1 MRSKLFLVVLLS
13 MFAVPVWAINKCT
26 APDGRVSYQ
35 EAKCADDARVATI
48 KAPATPSGATS
59 LDDRIKSA
67 AEKCGFAK
75 LPEYPEIGWSEE
87 RFLSCSVA
95 ALYGGIK
102 INSTETAFGVSKQY
116 VLSNYKAYVYV
127 RGGKVVTIQR

>member
-1 MRSKLFLVVLLS
+1 MFLAAVLLAAS
-13 MFAVPVWAINKCT
+13 PAWAVNKCT
-26 APDGRVSYQ
+26 GPDGKVGYQ
-35 EAKCADDARVATI
+35 DAPCAKDARASTI
-48 KAPATPSGATS
+48 TAPAPLSGATS
-59 LDDRIKSA
+59 LDDRINLA
-67 AEKCGFAK
+67 AKKCGVAK

-102 INSTETAFGVSKQY
+102 INSTETALGVSKQY

-127 RGGKVVTIQR
+127 RGGKVVAIQR